1 MKRQPKKKR
10 KGLGEAKHDGGFTLV
25 EVIVAIGILSFGIL
39 AVATMQVSA
48 IRGNAV
54 AEWDTE
60 ATTWAGDQIENLA
73 CLAWDDALLQD
84 ADGDGVNGLDDTGF
98 DNNAGTAGDGDHAP
112 VVQGRYTIQWNVA
125 DNVLIGNTKTV
136 HVIVTWTDRGV
147 AKRVTLRRA
156 IPRII

>member
-10 KGLGEAKHDGGFTLV
+10 KGLAEAKNDGGFTLI

-98 DNNAGTAGDGDHAP
+98 DNNAGTAGDGDQAP

>member
-1 MKRQPKKKR
+1 MKRLVKWKR
-10 KGLGEAKHDGGFTLV
+10 QAHDGDQNEGGFTLI
-25 EVIVAIGILSFGIL
+25 EVIIAIGILSFGIL

-60 ATTWAGDQIENLA
+60 ATTWAGDQVENLA
-73 CLAWDDALLQD
+73 CLAWDDPLLQD
-84 ADGDGVNGLDDTGF
+84 TDGDGVNGLDDTGF
-98 DNNAGTAGDGDHAP
+98 DNNGGTAGDGDQAP

-125 DNVLIGNTKTV
+125 DNVLIGDTKTV
-136 HVIVTWTDRGV
+136 HVIVTWTDHGV

>member
-1 MKRQPKKKR
+1 MKRRHKR
-10 KGLGEAKHDGGFTLV
+10 KTPVRAKNEGGFTLI
-25 EVIVAIGILSFGIL
+25 EVIIAIGILSFGIL

-60 ATTWAGDQIENLA
+60 ATTWAGDQIETLA

-98 DNNAGTAGDGDHAP
+98 DNDPGTAGDGDQAP
-112 VVQGRYTIQWNVA
+112 VVQGKYTIQWNVA
-125 DNVLIGNTKTV
+125 DDVLIGGTKTV